1 MPPHSTSP
9 GFHRRRRRAFLSPR
23 WLWSGRYLWLTQEHF
38 AGHVIGM
45 SSPGNTPLFAR
56 ASHVVCSK
64 DDSESNNQHTGCCH
78 LKGCMMD
85 TAQQIVTQAAHGD
98 FAAIE
103 QRLAGHLKPFL
114 PVGQLQATWQ
124 ELEQQVGAFQ
134 ELGKTSAVQTPQGL
148 VQVVTCT
155 FERASLDVNIVLN
168 DAGEIIGLTITPV
181 GTVAQQANATYEPP
195 PYAHPARFHE
205 HEVQIGHG
213 EWMLPGTLSLPQ
225 GDGPFAALL
234 LVHGSGS
241 QDRDETLPPNKPFR
255 DLAWGLASQ
264 GIAVLRYE
272 KRTKVYAAS
281 LQSVRDTIT
290 VKEEVIDD
298 ALEAIALLRARPELD
313 AQQIFVLGH
322 SLGGYLAPRIGA
334 ADPRLRGLIIL
345 AGSARPFEEVILD
358 QMTYVLSLSMPD
370 PVVRQQQLAVLKQ
383 QVELVKNPTR
393 LPTAK
398 ASDLPLG
405 VPAAYWLDLNAYQP
419 EQVAQTLKQPMLFL
433 LGGSDYQVT
442 QEDFQIWQDALAGCS
457 DVQFLLYPGLS
468 HLFMPVEGGQ
478 KATPAT
484 YTVAGHVAEEVVN
497 EIGSWIKRYSRLSP
511 T

>member
-1 MPPHSTSP
+1 M
-9 GFHRRRRRAFLSPR
+9 R
-23 WLWSGRYLWLTQEHF
+23 SGKSIRKEQVAHAL
-38 AGHVIGM
+38 IG
-45 SSPGNTPLFAR
+45 NHN
-56 ASHVVCSK
+56 SHVRTAYTIINVPRF
-64 DDSESNNQHTGCCH
+64 CH
-78 LKGCMMD
+78 EKGYTMD
-85 TAQQIVTQAAHGD
+85 IAQQIVTQMAHGD
-98 FAAIE
+98 YAAVE
-103 QRLAGHLKPFL
+103 QRLAGLIKPLL
-114 PVGQLQATWQ
+114 PVEALRASWQ
-124 ELEQQVGAFQ
+124 GLEQQVGAFQ

-148 VQVVTCT
+148 VQVVTCV
-155 FERASLDVNIVLN
+155 FERARLDVNITLN
-168 DAGEIIGLTITPV
+168 DAGEIVALTITPV
-181 GTVAQQANATYEPP
+181 GTVEQQANATYEPTS
-195 PYAHPARFHE
+195 YAHPDRFQE
-205 HEVQIGHG
+205 QEVQIGHG
-213 EWMLPGTLSLPQ
+213 TWVLPGTVSIPQ
-225 GDGPFAALL
+225 GDGPFAAVL
-234 LVHGSGS
+234 LVHGSGP

-272 KRTKVYAAS
+272 KRTKVYATS
-281 LQSVRDTIT
+281 MRSERDTLT

-298 ALEAIALLRARPELD
+298 ALEAVALLRDRPEID

-334 ADPRLRGLIIL
+334 ADPQIRGLIIL

-370 PVVRQQQLAVLKQ
+370 PVVRQQQLAALKQ
-383 QVELVKNPTR
+383 QAELVKDPTR

-419 EQVAQTLKQPMLFL
+419 EKVAQTLKQPMLFL
-433 LGGSDYQVT
+433 LGEGDYQVT
-442 QEDFQIWQDALAGCS
+442 REDFQIWQDALGGRS
-457 DVQFLLYPGLS
+457 DVQLIMYPGLS

-484 YTVAGHVAEEVVN
+484 YAVAGHVAEEVVN